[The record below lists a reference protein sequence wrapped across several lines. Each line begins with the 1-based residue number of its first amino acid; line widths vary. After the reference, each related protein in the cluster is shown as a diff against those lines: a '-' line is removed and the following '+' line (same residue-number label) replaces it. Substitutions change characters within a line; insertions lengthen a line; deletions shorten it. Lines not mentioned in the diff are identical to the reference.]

1 MSSAAPPTRRR
12 ALSPAQR
19 SAAQRTFQLFTLF
32 NVCSF
37 QCLSGNLIT
46 LYGLRMGLGS
56 VMIGV
61 LFAVIPLSQ
70 FMPIIGRL
78 FVNRFGNVRSM
89 GVFWT
94 ARVIMAAPL
103 LVVALFAG
111 AGQTSVAVALLF
123 IGVLGFNLAR
133 GAGMT
138 GMQPVI
144 GHLTTPQDRG
154 LFMSRM
160 QLIIHG
166 VIVVTGLLMGLI
178 LDRESPL
185 VVYTII
191 MAVGVVSGGIATLY
205 VVRLPE
211 PPREE
216 RASPLLGAA
225 VGALRDATMRRF
237 LILILAV
244 FAGSFMVGPFFIV
257 FLRQVYGMGDDA
269 IMLVTVIGSFG
280 AICMALLSGLMTDR
294 IGAQPLL
301 VVSACVMAA
310 VMLPL
315 VVAPPLPATAAWAY
329 GAAVFFLFM
338 LGTSGLQSASTVY
351 FLSICKVEERLNVG
365 ILYLMATG
373 LGGTLGSLAGGAL
386 LDLLG
391 RGLGVTGSFRAYFA
405 VLTVLFAA
413 VGIGMGGLERLGA
426 YRARDVL
433 SMMFSIRDLRALG
446 LLNRLQRVRSP
457 FEEQQLIQELGSSRS
472 RVTARDLLR
481 KLSSPRFAV
490 RAEALTALSTVDT
503 REDLAPALITEVREH
518 HFTTAYLAAELA
530 GKKGVTEAIPA
541 LRESIGSRDFF
552 LAGKAMVALARL
564 GDRSSL
570 AQIEQVLA
578 DTENP
583 RLIIHAATALELF
596 GSAGSVPVLVA
607 KLHRRFAPY
616 VRDELILAI
625 AAILGAGSFLYPH
638 YRSFLDSASAGV
650 DSLRDELATKRPS
663 PAMRERVEKMLE
675 LMGEDRTRFAQA
687 AASLLPLLAETLDAR
702 AAEQLSTG
710 LADREI
716 LGLDRFRFLVAA
728 LITWAVSRLPASES
742 ARAARPDPTSV

>member
-1 MSSAAPPTRRR
+1 MSSAAPPTKRR

-32 NVCSF
+32 NVCAF

-46 LYGLRMGLGS
+46 LYGLRMGLGT
-56 VMIGV
+56 VMLGA

-94 ARVIMAAPL
+94 ARFIMAAPL

-216 RASPLLGAA
+216 RAGPLLGAA

-413 VGIGMGGLERLGA
+413 VGIGMGRAGAAGRLPGA
-426 YRARDVL
+426 RRAVD
-433 SMMFSIRDLRALG
+433 
-446 LLNRLQRVRSP
+446 
-457 FEEQQLIQELGSSRS
+457 
-472 RVTARDLLR
+472 DLLH
-481 KLSSPRFAV
+481 PRPARAGVAQPAATGPQPV
-490 RAEALTALSTVDT
+490 RGGASHPGA
-503 REDLAPALITEVREH
+503 R
-518 HFTTAYLAAELA
+518 F
-530 GKKGVTEAIPA
+530 
-541 LRESIGSRDFF
+541 
-552 LAGKAMVALARL
+552 VALARYRPGSAAQAVL
-564 GDRSSL
+564 TAVRRTRRGADSAQHRGHSRGPGPGADHRGVRAPLHHRLPCRRVGRQEGRHRGDPPPCGRALAPATSSWPARRWWPWRGSATGRVWRRSS
-570 AQIEQVLA
+570 
-578 DTENP
+578 
-583 RLIIHAATALELF
+583 
-596 GSAGSVPVLVA
+596 
-607 KLHRRFAPY
+607 
-616 VRDELILAI
+616 
-625 AAILGAGSFLYPH
+625 
-638 YRSFLDSASAGV
+638 RSWP
-650 DSLRDELATKRPS
+650 TP
-663 PAMRERVEKMLE
+663 
-675 LMGEDRTRFAQA
+675 RTR
-687 AASLLPLLAETLDAR
+687 
-702 AAEQLSTG
+702 G
-710 LADREI
+710 
-716 LGLDRFRFLVAA
+716 
-728 LITWAVSRLPASES
+728 
-742 ARAARPDPTSV
+742 